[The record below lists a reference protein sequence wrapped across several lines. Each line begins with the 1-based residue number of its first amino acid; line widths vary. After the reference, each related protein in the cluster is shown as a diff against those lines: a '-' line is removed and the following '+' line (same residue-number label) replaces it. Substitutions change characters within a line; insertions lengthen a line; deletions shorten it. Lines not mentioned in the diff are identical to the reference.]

1 MKLTLSDLR
10 RHAIASSL
18 PPETTLRRAISRIG
32 FIQADPIRSPA
43 RAQDLILRHRVTN
56 YRAGDLDRN
65 YRALKLEED
74 YLYAYGFMP
83 VKTWQLLHPRK
94 RRALTRSEQ
103 KVLDIVANQKHLHP
117 RELEAHLGKSLEV
130 NAWGGSS
137 KSTTRAL
144 ERLHYLGLMRIVGR
158 VNGIKVYQRAT
169 ITHEPLEPAERLR
182 RLVLL
187 IASILQPLPESSLRA
202 AIQHLRRAAPDL
214 AGRKGAVASLLKSGA
229 LESGVADGVRY
240 VWAAGRLKRSEPQEV
255 VRFLAPFDPLVWDRK
270 RFEHFWGWPYR
281 FEAYTPPP
289 KRKLGYYAL
298 PLLWRADVI
307 GWVNVSGRGNE
318 LTISPGFVSGQSPA
332 EKPFHEAF
340 AAESER
346 LRYFLSPQS
355 EGANSRDGATAQ

>member
-1 MKLTLSDLR
+1 MKVTLSDLR

-18 PPETTLRRAISRIG
+18 FPETTLRRAIARIG

-43 RAQDLILRHRVTN
+43 RAQDLILRHRVIH

-83 VKTWQLLHPRK
+83 TATWQLLHPRK
-94 RRALTRSEQ
+94 KRRALTRAEQ
-103 KVLDIVANQKHLHP
+103 KVVDIVANQKHLHP
-117 RELEAHLGKSLEV
+117 RELEAHLGKSLEI

-137 KSTTRAL
+137 KSTTRTL
-144 ERLHYLGLMRIVGR
+144 ERLHYMGLMRIAGR
-158 VNGIKVYQRAT
+158 VNGIKIYQRAI
-169 ITHEPLEPAERLR
+169 ITHQPLDPDERLR

-187 IASILQPLPESSLRA
+187 IAGILTPLPESSLRA
-202 AIQHLRRAAPDL
+202 AVQHLRYSAPDL
-214 AGRKGAVASLLKSGA
+214 AGRKGAVASLVKSGA
-229 LESGVADGVRY
+229 LESAVADGVRY
-240 VWAAGRLKRSEPQEV
+240 VWPSGRLKRSEPEEV
-255 VRFLAPFDPLVWDRK
+255 VRFLAPFDPLVWDRR

-281 FEAYTPPP
+281 FEAYTPPA

-307 GWVNVSGRGNE
+307 GWVNVLGRGNE
-318 LTISPGFVSGQSPA
+318 LTIHPGFVSGQPPA
-332 EKPFHEAF
+332 EKAFHDAF

-355 EGANSRDGATAQ
+355 ETE